1 MSIHNH
7 CKNYEEDDYVVKES
21 SKFKDVTND
30 CLEDI
35 KSHQLND
42 KGLKNNKEIQ
52 NSFR

>member
-7 CKNYEEDDYVVKES
+7 CKNYEEDDYLMES

-42 KGLKNNKEIQ
+42 KGLKNKKEIQ